1 MFCVRELVLFRL
13 GANHIS
19 FNQFICAVASCIMFL
34 VCLCLLCTIN
44 CIALFGVLMRGLP
57 TNLIKRAA
65 AAAATVH
72 LAVNSVFLFTCHS
85 AAATDA
91 QQKLV
96 PEAKTR
102 D

>member
-1 MFCVRELVLFRL
+1 
-13 GANHIS
+13 
-19 FNQFICAVASCIMFL
+19 
-34 VCLCLLCTIN
+34 
-44 CIALFGVLMRGLP
+44 MRGLP
-57 TNLIKRAA
+57 TNLIKR